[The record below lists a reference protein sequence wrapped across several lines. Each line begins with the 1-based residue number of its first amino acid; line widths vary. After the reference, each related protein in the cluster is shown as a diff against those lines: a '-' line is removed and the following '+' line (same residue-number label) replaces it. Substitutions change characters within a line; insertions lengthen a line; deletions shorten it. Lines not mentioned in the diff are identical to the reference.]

1 MKKKP
6 AKPRSVDERLE
17 FLLHST
23 ESLHDSVGQLT
34 NNTRELTETVMKH
47 EQTQERF
54 RRAMR
59 AALRAWLNENG
70 KE

>member
-1 MKKKP
+1 MPKGKKP
-6 AKPRSVDERLE
+6 KSIDERLE

-23 ESLHDSVGQLT
+23 ESLHDSVGLLT
-34 NNTRELTETVMKH
+34 DDTRQLTETVRKH